1 MDENRSWQSTVVI
14 KGLKLPS
21 GSCPYKIGMVKIAG
35 PHEKNAIQ
43 KLEMRILVRTLS
55 LPVTHDLT
63 RVVCVQRLHDDI
75 GASAIRA

>member
-1 MDENRSWQSTVVI
+1 
-14 KGLKLPS
+14 
-21 GSCPYKIGMVKIAG
+21 MVKIAG